1 MISLKREMDWID
13 FVLLFILNPLFIQE
27 FICKGAGEM
36 FYFGSGARNV
46 HIANMNFFDFFPFV
60 VSFLWATEFQGQ
72 DPWSALWRIAV
83 VGVVPQILCSDV
95 FKDRLGW
102 WTRKTLL
109 VLLMLVALVF
119 AEVLTGAKISW
130 SLILASLFDI
140 FGNLK
145 SYLLNIEFRLF
156 AFLVVKIFYYFGLFS
171 FYYEFGQDA
180 LKEYWSKSLLIRAL
194 EKIQEYIKWAL
205 EKIQEYKK
213 KAGRR
218 ARRRPVPLVELQEQ
232 DYLPVASRLRARST
246 RRE

>member
-1 MISLKREMDWID
+1 MN
-13 FVLLFILNPLFIQE
+13 LFDL
-27 FICKGAGEM
+27 
-36 FYFGSGARNV
+36 
-46 HIANMNFFDFFPFV
+46 FPFF
-60 VSFLWATEFQGQ
+60 VSFIWATEYQGR
-72 DPWSALWRIAV
+72 DPWSALWRIVV
-83 VGVVPQILCSDV
+83 VGVMPQFLCSDV

-109 VLLMLVALVF
+109 VLLMVVALVF

-130 SLILASLFDI
+130 SLILASLLDI

-145 SYLLNIEFRLF
+145 SYLLSIEIRLF
-156 AFLVVKIFYYFGLFS
+156 AFLAVKIFYYFGLFI

-180 LKEYWSKSLLIRAL
+180 LKEYWSESLLIWALKKIHEYIKRAL
-194 EKIQEYIKWAL
+194 EKIQEYKKKAL

-232 DYLPVASRLRARST
+232 DYQPVASRLRTRST